1 MHYRIYPSFFM
12 LQYLF
17 SPMITWS
24 TTGMS
29 IILPDLTSLW
39 VMEISCLLGSGSP
52 LGWLWTRMID
62 AQGYLRVSAK
72 TSRGCTM
79 AADIEPMEI
88 VGVARSW
95 CFMLNRAIMKCS
107 LHSCM
112 SKGAKYFATSS
123 GVLKVG
129 LSRGCSSSMIR
140 RTISFMM

>member
-1 MHYRIYPSFFM
+1 MRKESCKCKALFGIPMLIINIGTGDVLMHYRIYPSFFM

-29 IILPDLTSLW
+29 IILPDLTSLR
-39 VMEISCLLGSGSP
+39 VTEISCLLGSGSP

-72 TSRGCTM
+72 TSRGGTM

-95 CFMLNRAIMKCS
+95 CFMLYTNP
-107 LHSCM
+107 LY
-112 SKGAKYFATSS
+112 G
-123 GVLKVG
+123 
-129 LSRGCSSSMIR
+129 
-140 RTISFMM
+140 